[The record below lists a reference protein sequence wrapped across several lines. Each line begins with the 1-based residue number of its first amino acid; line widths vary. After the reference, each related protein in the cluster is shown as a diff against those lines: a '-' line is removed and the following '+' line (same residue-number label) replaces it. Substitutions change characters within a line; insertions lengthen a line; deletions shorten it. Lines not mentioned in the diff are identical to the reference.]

1 MKTFEPYIEERLKD
15 LEVTLNSTDSKEA
28 IRIFLNKGS
37 SFGSNHLTTK
47 LTIDAIR
54 QTNEN
59 VRALRKEVISLK
71 SRVTTL
77 ENEKDTD
84 LL

>member
-1 MKTFEPYIEERLKD
+1 MAQTTSIGVAEADNFFGIED
-15 LEVTLNSTDSKEA
+15 Q
-28 IRIFLNKGS
+28 
-37 SFGSNHLTTK
+37 
-47 LTIDAIR
+47 LTIDALR

-59 VRALRKEVISLK
+59 VRALRKELISLRA
-71 SRVTTL
+71 RVTTL

>member
-1 MKTFEPYIEERLKD
+1 MAQTTSIGVAEADNFFGIEDE
-15 LEVTLNSTDSKEA
+15 
-28 IRIFLNKGS
+28 
-37 SFGSNHLTTK
+37 
-47 LTIDAIR
+47 LTIDALR

-59 VRALRKEVISLK
+59 VRALRKELIALK

>member
-1 MKTFEPYIEERLKD
+1 MAEAPTLGVTEADNFFGIED
-15 LEVTLNSTDSKEA
+15 Q
-28 IRIFLNKGS
+28 
-37 SFGSNHLTTK
+37 

>member
-1 MKTFEPYIEERLKD
+1 MAQTTSIGVAEADNFFGIEE
-15 LEVTLNSTDSKEA
+15 ELN
-28 IRIFLNKGS
+28 
-37 SFGSNHLTTK
+37 
-47 LTIDAIR
+47 IDALR

-59 VRALRKEVISLK
+59 VRALRKELIALK

>member
-1 MKTFEPYIEERLKD
+1 MADTPTMGVTEADNFFGIED
-15 LEVTLNSTDSKEA
+15 Q
-28 IRIFLNKGS
+28 
-37 SFGSNHLTTK
+37 
-47 LTIDAIR
+47 LTIDALR

-59 VRALRKEVISLK
+59 VRALRKDLIALK
-71 SRVTTL
+71 IRVTTL

>member
-1 MKTFEPYIEERLKD
+1 MAQITSIGVAEADNFFGIED
-15 LEVTLNSTDSKEA
+15 Q
-28 IRIFLNKGS
+28 
-37 SFGSNHLTTK
+37 
-47 LTIDAIR
+47 LTIEALR

-59 VRALRKEVISLK
+59 VRALRKELITLR
-71 SRVTTL
+71 SRGTTL